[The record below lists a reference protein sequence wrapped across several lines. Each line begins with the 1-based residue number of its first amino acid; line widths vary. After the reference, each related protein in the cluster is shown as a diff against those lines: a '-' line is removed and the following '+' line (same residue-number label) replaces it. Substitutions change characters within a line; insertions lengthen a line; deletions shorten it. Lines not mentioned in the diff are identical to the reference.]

1 MAFCFSSST
10 AVRVRRTFYIWCRLG
25 SAGSQSIL
33 DGSTMDTIVYS
44 WSRSFAYF
52 RQSFM
57 PFPSSN
63 LRLTVLA
70 TAFFVQIPVIAID
83 SLAYGK
89 LVVVSWNIVR
99 YNIFSGSERGP
110 DLYGTA
116 PWNFYLNNLV
126 LNFNGILPLA
136 LVSLPALG
144 VTYIVD
150 RKRLGVVSSRPN
162 QSSPFTVLS
171 LRLAPLYLWL
181 GILSLQPHKEE
192 RFMFPAYPL
201 LCFNAAVA
209 LYLMRGWMEV
219 AFIKVTKSP
228 YRVSFLKA
236 FICSG
241 IDIPPTTGVS
251 IITFQELHV
260 LGRRHLCAYLSISY
274 FGTLALLPR
283 PADHRI
289 RFSIQ

>member
-1 MAFCFSSST
+1 
-10 AVRVRRTFYIWCRLG
+10 
-25 SAGSQSIL
+25 
-33 DGSTMDTIVYS
+33 MDAIVYG

-52 RQSFM
+52 CQPLTSFL
-57 PFPSSN
+57 SSN
-63 LRLTVLA
+63 LRLTELA
-70 TAFFVQIPVIAID
+70 IAFLVQIPVIGID

-89 LVVVSWNIVR
+89 IVIVPWNIVR
-99 YNIFSGSERGP
+99 YNIFGGSERGP

-116 PWNFYLNNLV
+116 PWNFYFNNLV
-126 LNFNGILPLA
+126 LNFNCILPLA

-144 VTYIVD
+144 VTYIID
-150 RKRLGVVSSRPN
+150 RRRLGVVNSTSN
-162 QSSPFTVLS
+162 QSSPFTILS
-171 LRLAPLYLWL
+171 FRLAPLYLWF

-209 LYLMRGWMEV
+209 LYLMRGWLEV

-228 YRVSFLKA
+228 YRVSYIEA

-241 IDIPPTTGVS
+241 IDIPPITGVS
-251 IITFQELHV
+251 VTSLQELHI
-260 LGRRHLCAYLSISY
+260 LGRRHLCAYLCFSY

-283 PADHRI
+283 PADPRI